1 MKYIKG
7 TVLPALFL
15 LLAALEPVLAQTV
28 EPDTVEVETGVE
40 AADDSYLKVT
50 IADPFIE
57 IHTGPGGGYPITHV
71 IDRGIE
77 VQILRR
83 RTDWFQIRTEDGKSG
98 WASREQMQ
106 QTLTPSGEKLAIN
119 DLTEE
124 DFASRR
130 WVLGV
135 SGGQFESAPVFTV
148 FGAYLFTENLAAE
161 LAYGH
166 SVGTNSSSTYLKTNL
181 VMQPL
186 PDWTYSPFLTLGFGK
201 IKVDPGSSI
210 ILPADQDSSFSQVGI
225 GIQRYI
231 SRSFMLRIEAN
242 EYVIYSSSNIR
253 DKNEVVG
260 EWKIG
265 FAVFF

>member
-1 MKYIKG
+1 MKHVKG
-7 TVLPALFL
+7 IVLPALFL
-15 LLAALEPVLAQTV
+15 LLATALEPVLAQSDELDVTAV
-28 EPDTVEVETGVE
+28 EAEVEE
-40 AADDSYLKVT
+40 DDYQRVT

-57 IHTGPGGGYPITHV
+57 IHTGASSAYPIFHV
-71 IDRGIE
+71 IDRGTE
-77 VQILRR
+77 VKILRR
-83 RTDWFQIRTEDGKSG
+83 RTDWFEIQTEDGKTG

-106 QTLTPSGEKLAIN
+106 QTLLPSGEQLVID

-130 WVLGV
+130 WIVGV
-135 SGGQFESAPVFTV
+135 SGGQFESAPVFTI
-148 FGAYLFTENLAAE
+148 FGGYLFTENLAAE

-166 SVGTNSSSTYLKTNL
+166 SVGNNSSSTYLKTNL

-186 PDWTYSPFLTLGFGK
+186 PDWTYSPYFTLGFGQ

-242 EYVIYSSSNIR
+242 EYVIFSSSSVR
-253 DKNEVVG
+253 DKNEVVA